1 MRELDKIRHTF
12 KKEERLKSEGDISGL
27 FEDGLRVRHQGL
39 NLIYRPTPESTGCRA
54 GFATKRQ
61 KGFGSV
67 ERNLNKRRMREAYR
81 RVKHLIKP
89 GFDLFLVAQR
99 PLSYAQIESCL
110 PQLLEKA
117 GLLRVPAGRDKQC

>member
-1 MRELDKIRHTF
+1 LDKIRHTF

-27 FEDGLRVRHQGL
+27 FEHGLRVRHQGL
-39 NLIYRPTPESTGCRA
+39 NLIYRSNPQRTGCRA

-81 RVKHLIKP
+81 RTKHLIKP
-89 GFDLFLVAQR
+89 GFDLFIVAQR
-99 PLSYAQIESCL
+99 PLTYAQIQSGL

-117 GLLRVPAGRDKQC
+117 GLLRVPAGPARPC

>member
-1 MRELDKIRHTF
+1 LDKIRHTF

-27 FEDGLRVRHQGL
+27 FEEGLRVRHQGL
-39 NLIYRPTPESTGCRA
+39 NLIYRPAPERTGCRA

-89 GFDLFLVAQR
+89 GFDLFIVAQR
-99 PLSYAQIESCL
+99 PLSYAQIQSGL
-110 PQLLEKA
+110 SQLLEKA
-117 GLLRVPAGRDKQC
+117 GLLRVPAGPDQPC

>member
-1 MRELDKIRHTF
+1 MSELDKIRQTF

-27 FEDGLRVRHQGL
+27 FEHGLRVRLQGL
-39 NLIYRPTPESTGCRA
+39 SLIYRAAPERAGCRA

-61 KGFGSV
+61 NGFGSV

-81 RVKHLIKP
+81 RTKHLIRP

-99 PLSYAQIESCL
+99 PLTYAQIESCL

-117 GLLRVPAGRDKQC
+117 GLLRVPSGPDEQC

>member
-1 MRELDKIRHTF
+1 MDKIRHTF

-27 FEDGLRVRHQGL
+27 FEQGLRVRHQGL
-39 NLIYRPTPESTGCRA
+39 NLIYRSNPQRTGCRA

-81 RVKHLIKP
+81 RTKHLIKP
-89 GFDLFLVAQR
+89 GFDLFIVAQR
-99 PLSYAQIESCL
+99 PLTYAQIQSGL

-117 GLLRVPAGRDKQC
+117 GLLRVPAGPARPC

>member
-1 MRELDKIRHTF
+1 MDKIRQTF
-12 KKEERLKSEGDISGL
+12 KKEERLKSEGDISVL
-27 FEDGLRVRHQGL
+27 FNDGLRLRHQVL
-39 NLIYRPTPESTGCRA
+39 SLVYRPHPGGTGCRA

-81 RVKHLIKP
+81 RTKHLIKP

-110 PQLLEKA
+110 AQLLEKS
-117 GLLRVPAGRDKQC
+117 GLIKTPSGPDKKC

>member
-1 MRELDKIRHTF
+1 MDKIRHTF

-27 FEDGLRVRHQGL
+27 FEQGLRVRHQGL
-39 NLIYRPTPESTGCRA
+39 NLIYRSNPQRTGCRA

-81 RVKHLIKP
+81 RTKHLIKP
-89 GFDLFLVAQR
+89 GFDLFIVAQR
-99 PLSYAQIESCL
+99 PLTYAQIQSGL

-117 GLLRVPAGRDKQC
+117 GLLRVPAGPDQPC

>member
-1 MRELDKIRHTF
+1 VSELDKIRHTF

-27 FEDGLRVRHQGL
+27 FEQGLRVRHQGL
-39 NLIYRPTPESTGCRA
+39 NLIYRSTPERSGCRA

-81 RVKHLIKP
+81 RTKHLIKP
-89 GFDLFLVAQR
+89 GFDLFIVAQR
-99 PLSYAQIESCL
+99 PLTYAQIQSGL

-117 GLLRVPAGRDKQC
+117 GLLKNQAPPKEPC

>member
-1 MRELDKIRHTF
+1 VSELDKIRHTF
-12 KKEERLKSEGDISGL
+12 KKEERLKSEADISGL

-39 NLIYRPTPESTGCRA
+39 NLIYRPAPVGKGCRA

-81 RVKHLIKP
+81 RTKHLIKP
-89 GFDLFLVAQR
+89 GFDLFIVAQR

-117 GLLRVPAGRDKQC
+117 GLLKALSDPDKQC

>member
-1 MRELDKIRHTF
+1 MDKIRQTF
-12 KKEERLKSEGDISGL
+12 IKEERLKSDGDISGL

-39 NLIYRPTPESTGCRA
+39 NLIYRSTPERSGCRA

-81 RVKHLIKP
+81 RTKHLIKP

-99 PLSYAQIESCL
+99 PLTYAQIESCL
-110 PQLLEKA
+110 FQLLLKA
-117 GLLRVPAGRDKQC
+117 GLLRAPTAPDKQC

>member
-1 MRELDKIRHTF
+1 LDKIRHTF

-27 FEDGLRVRHQGL
+27 FEQGLRVRHQGL
-39 NLIYRPTPESTGCRA
+39 NLIYRSNPQRTGCRA

-81 RVKHLIKP
+81 RTKHLIKP
-89 GFDLFLVAQR
+89 GFDLFIVAQR
-99 PLSYAQIESCL
+99 PLTYAQIQSGL

-117 GLLRVPAGRDKQC
+117 GLLRVPAGPDQPC

>member
-1 MRELDKIRHTF
+1 MDKIRQTF
-12 KKEERLKSEGDISGL
+12 KKGERLKSEGDISGL
-27 FEDGLRVRHQGL
+27 FEHGSRVRLQGL
-39 NLIYRPTPESTGCRA
+39 SLIYRSAPERAGCRA

-81 RVKHLIKP
+81 RTKHLIKP
-89 GFDLFLVAQR
+89 GFDLFIVAQR
-99 PLSYAQIESCL
+99 PLTYAQIQSGL

-117 GLLRVPAGRDKQC
+117 GLLRVPAGPGQPC

>member
-1 MRELDKIRHTF
+1 MKLDKIRHTF
-12 KKEERLKSEGDISGL
+12 NKDERLKSDGDIAVL
-27 FEDGLRVRHQGL
+27 FEEGLRVRHQGIS
-39 NLIYRPTPESTGCRA
+39 LIYRAASERPGCRA

-81 RVKHLIKP
+81 RTKHLIKP

-110 PQLLEKA
+110 SQLLGKA
-117 GLLRVPAGRDKQC
+117 GLLMVPVGHEKQC

>member
-1 MRELDKIRHTF
+1 MDKIRHTF

-39 NLIYRPTPESTGCRA
+39 NLIYRSNPQRTGCRA

-81 RVKHLIKP
+81 RAKHLIKP
-89 GFDLFLVAQR
+89 GFDLFIVAQR

-117 GLLRVPAGRDKQC
+117 GLLRVPAGPDRQC